1 MMPSMSRRRVQRTHG
16 NGRSAT
22 KAVGRLAD
30 LDGAYA
36 RKAYSKVLR
45 DTRTGLYQDG
55 ARLRKDFDTAIQR
68 VVKQ

>member
-1 MMPSMSRRRVQRTHG
+1 MMPFMSRRRAQRAHS
-16 NGRSAT
+16 NRRAAT
-22 KAVGRLAD
+22 KAVGRLVD

-55 ARLRKDFDTAIQR
+55 ERLRKDFDSAIQR
-68 VVKQ
+68 VVEQ